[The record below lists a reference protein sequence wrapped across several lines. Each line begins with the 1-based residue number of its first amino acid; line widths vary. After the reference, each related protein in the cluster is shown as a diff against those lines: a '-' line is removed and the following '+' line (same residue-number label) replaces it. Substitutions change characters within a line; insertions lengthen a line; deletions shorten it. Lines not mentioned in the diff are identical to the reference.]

1 MRKSLTARER
11 RLIIKHEGAP
21 LNTTALALRDDIN
34 QALSGTYVQTI
45 TIRGNTLTLTTME
58 SIRATSLNSGV
69 GTFLHLI
76 PGTTTVCLDTPT
88 TQLLV
93 HGIPTD
99 NTLAT
104 IATELTT
111 FNTGLALTEQPRWLT
126 SDAARDSKSA
136 STVVI
141 TVTGARAPD
150 FVGKRL
156 AAFSSTFRM
165 ERLLRFNSLTQ
176 CSNCHGFCHHSTK
189 CTGLVSCR

>member
-1 MRKSLTARER
+1 MFSSERKE
-11 RLIIKHEGAP
+11 EGAE
-21 LNTTALALRDDIN
+21 RD
-34 QALSGTYVQTI
+34 
-45 TIRGNTLTLTTME
+45 
-58 SIRATSLNSGV
+58 
-69 GTFLHLI
+69 LI

-99 NTLAT
+99 NSLAT

-111 FNTGLALTEQPRWLT
+111 FNTGLALTEEPRWLT
-126 SDAARDSKSA
+126 SDAARSSKSA

-156 AAFSSTFRM
+156 AA
-165 ERLLRFNSLTQ
+165 
-176 CSNCHGFCHHSTK
+176 
-189 CTGLVSCR
+189 